1 MHIRIYNSN
10 MHKYLERSISRAVV
24 RALTEYPVV
33 ALLGP
38 RQCGKSTLAKKL
50 LSLRSR
56 AVYLDLER
64 PSDLAK
70 LQDAESYF
78 ETNSDSLI
86 CLDEVQRSPDIFP
99 IIRSVC
105 DGRGKPGQFLV
116 LGSAS
121 RDLLRQSSETL
132 AGRIAYLDLTP
143 FLIGEIGDSGAAIT
157 RLWLRGGFPKSFQAR
172 NEAGSFEWRLN
183 FIKTFLERDVTALAP
198 GLPSASIGRLWS
210 MCAHLHGQSL
220 NYSNLAAAM
229 GVSDNTIRNWLE
241 LLSGA
246 FAVRLLPPFSNNL
259 GKRLV
264 KAPKLYIR
272 DSGILH
278 ALLSVES
285 MEELHGHPAY
295 GASWE
300 GFALENVLAKLRPGV
315 KACYY
320 RDSNGSE
327 IDLILEK
334 GRKILAV
341 EFKAGTA
348 PAITRPYLNAIEAMG
363 SPKAFVVSRA
373 AESYPIAKGVLA
385 MPLSALLESDEAS
398 EFLAS

>member
-1 MHIRIYNSN
+1 
-10 MHKYLERSISRAVV
+10 MHKYLERGVTLAVV
-24 RALTEYPVV
+24 RALSEYPVV

-56 AVYLDLER
+56 AAYLDLER

-78 ETNSDSLI
+78 ETHSGSLI
-86 CLDEVQRSPDIFP
+86 CLDEVQRAPDLFP
-99 IIRSVC
+99 VLRSVC
-105 DGRGKPGQFLV
+105 DGRGKPGQFLI

-121 RDLLRQSSETL
+121 RDLLRQSSESL
-132 AGRIAYLDLTP
+132 AGRVAYLELTP
-143 FLIGEIGDSGAAIT
+143 FLIGEIEASDAAMK
-157 RLWLRGGFPKSFQAR
+157 RLWLRGGFPKSFQSR
-172 NEAGSFEWRLN
+172 SEASSFEWRLN
-183 FIKTFLERDVTALAP
+183 FIITFLERDIPALAP
-198 GLPSASIGRLWS
+198 GLPAASIGRLWS

-229 GVSDNTIRNWLE
+229 GVSDNTIRTWLD
-241 LLSGA
+241 LLAGA
-246 FAVRLLPPFSNNL
+246 FAVRLLPPYSANL
-259 GKRLV
+259 GKRLI

-272 DSGILH
+272 DPGLLH
-278 ALLSVES
+278 ALLSIET

-300 GFALENVLAKLRPGV
+300 GFTLENVLARIRPGI
-315 KACYY
+315 KASFY

-334 GRKILAV
+334 GQKRLAI
-341 EFKAGTA
+341 EFKAGVA
-348 PAITRPYLNAIEAMG
+348 PTIGRPFLNALELLG
-363 SPKAFVVSRA
+363 NPKAIVVSRA
-373 AESYPIAKGVLA
+373 PEAFPISKGVFA
-385 MPLSALLESDEAS
+385 MPLREMLESGEAS
-398 EFLAS
+398 DFLVG

>member
-1 MHIRIYNSN
+1 
-10 MHKYLERSISRAVV
+10 MHKYLDRGVAPAIV
-24 RALTEYPVV
+24 RALSEYPVV

-50 LSLRSR
+50 LSQRSR
-56 AVYLDLER
+56 VVYLDLER

-78 ETNSDSLI
+78 EMNSGALI
-86 CLDEVQRSPDIFP
+86 CLDEVQRSPEIFP
-99 IIRSVC
+99 VIRSIC
-105 DGRGKPGQFLV
+105 DARGKPGQFLI

-121 RDLLRQSSETL
+121 RDLLRQSSESL
-132 AGRIAYLDLTP
+132 AGRVAFLELTP
-143 FLIGEIGDSGAAIT
+143 FLIREVEDGDAALK
-157 RLWLRGGFPKSFQAR
+157 RLWLRGGFPKSFQSAR
-172 NEAGSFEWRLN
+172 EAGSFEWRLN
-183 FIKTFLERDVTALAP
+183 FIKTFLERDIPALAP
-198 GLPSASIGRLWS
+198 GLSTASIGRLWS

-220 NYSNLAAAM
+220 NYSGLAAAM
-229 GVSDNTIRNWLE
+229 GMSDNTVRNWLE

-246 FAVRLLPPFSNNL
+246 FAVRLLPPFAANL

-278 ALLSVES
+278 ALLSIES

-300 GFALENVLAKLRPGV
+300 GFALENVLARLRPGI
-315 KACYY
+315 KASFY

-327 IDLILEK
+327 IDLVLEK
-334 GRKILAV
+334 GHKRLAV

-348 PAITRPYLNAIEAMG
+348 PALARPFLNAIETLG
-363 SPKAFVVSRA
+363 SPKAIVVSRA
-373 AESYPIAKGVLA
+373 SETYPISKGILA
-385 MPLSALLESDEAS
+385 MPLRKILESGEAS
-398 EFLAS
+398 DFLE

>member
-1 MHIRIYNSN
+1 
-10 MHKYLERSISRAVV
+10 MHKYLDRSVTKAVV

-78 ETNSDSLI
+78 ETNSHSLI

-143 FLIGEIGDSGAAIT
+143 FLIGEIGDSGAAIA
-157 RLWLRGGFPKSFQAR
+157 RLWNRGGFPKSFQAR

-246 FAVRLLPPFSNNL
+246 FAVRLLPPFTANF

-278 ALLSVES
+278 ALLSLES

-300 GFALENVLAKLRPGV
+300 GFALENILAKLRPGV
-315 KACYY
+315 KASYY

-348 PAITRPYLNAIEAMG
+348 PTIARPFLNAIDALG
-363 SPKAFVVSRA
+363 NPKAIVVSRA
-373 AESYPIAKGVLA
+373 VESYPIAKGVLA
-385 MPLSALLESDEAS
+385 MPVSALLESDEAS